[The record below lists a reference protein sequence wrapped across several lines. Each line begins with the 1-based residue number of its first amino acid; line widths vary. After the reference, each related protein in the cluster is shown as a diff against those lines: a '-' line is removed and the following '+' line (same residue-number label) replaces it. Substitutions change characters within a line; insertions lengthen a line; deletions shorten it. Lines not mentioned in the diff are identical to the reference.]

1 VESVAW
7 AAEKKR
13 RVEYV
18 LRIWLAC
25 IPILSMSK
33 ILNCRVILSVFFY
46 LPGLDVKIHA
56 AYNAFCYAFAGLLA
70 DEALSNFFE

>member
-1 VESVAW
+1 
-7 AAEKKR
+7 
-13 RVEYV
+13 
-18 LRIWLAC
+18 
-25 IPILSMSK
+25 MSK